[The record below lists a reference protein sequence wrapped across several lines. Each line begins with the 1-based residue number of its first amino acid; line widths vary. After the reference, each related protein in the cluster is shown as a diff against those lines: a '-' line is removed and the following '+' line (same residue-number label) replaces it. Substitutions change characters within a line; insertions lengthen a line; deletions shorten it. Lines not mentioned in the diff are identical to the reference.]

1 MFSFFKGFFDTNN
14 FFGFSIADTSY
25 EPIAH
30 NVTQLIHKLL
40 TDNPNKLTEIN
51 LSDEKDN

>member
-1 MFSFFKGFFDTNN
+1 MFSFLKYFFDTNN
-14 FFGFSIADTSY
+14 FFGFSIVDTSY

-30 NVTQLIHKLL
+30 NVSQLIHKPL

>member
-1 MFSFFKGFFDTNN
+1 MFSFFKYFFDTNN

-30 NVTQLIHKLL
+30 NVTQLIHKPL
-40 TDNPNKLTEIN
+40 TDNLNQLTENN

>member
-1 MFSFFKGFFDTNN
+1 MFRFFKYFFDTNN

-25 EPIAH
+25 EPLAH
-30 NVTQLIHKLL
+30 NITRLIQKPL
-40 TDNPNKLTEIN
+40 TDNLSKLTEIN